1 MGTCESF
8 LPMSVAFT
16 RPEIL
21 SLLRERVADV
31 ALREVQAL
39 AFGVS
44 SIDSSLADHGL
55 DGAALHEVA
64 PAAASLSDDA
74 AATLFVAGI
83 ATRFAASSEARVL
96 WVVSRFDLY
105 APGLEQAGLAPGRII
120 FAEGR
125 EDKDVLALMED
136 ALRHGGLAAV
146 IGEVRR
152 ADMTATR
159 RLQLAA
165 DVGRTPALLSR
176 RWRRQ
181 DVCPLSELS
190 AATTRWRIACA
201 PSKRLPASGVG
212 RARWLVELVRQRNGA
227 PFSLLVEACDD
238 QGCLALP
245 AGAQHRAAEAGRAT
259 ARAA

>member
-1 MGTCESF
+1 MPAATFHSES
-8 LPMSVAFT
+8 LSRLRESVAETSVRQTPVLPF
-16 RPEIL
+16 
-21 SLLRERVADV
+21 SLPQIDDR
-31 ALREVQAL
+31 L
-39 AFGVS
+39 AR
-44 SIDSSLADHGL
+44 HGL
-55 DGAALHEVA
+55 DTAALHEVA
-64 PAAASLSDDA
+64 PVAPSLSDEA

-83 ATRFAASSEARVL
+83 AARLATAAPGARVL

-105 APGLEQAGLAPGRII
+105 APGLEQAGLPPGRLL

-136 ALRHGGLAAV
+136 GLRHGALAAV

-152 ADMTATR
+152 ADMTASR

-165 DVGRTPALLSR
+165 DAGRTPALLSR

-181 DVCPLSELS
+181 GICPLSELS

-201 PSKRLPASGVG
+201 PSARLPAPGVG
-212 RARWLVELVRQRNGA
+212 RACWMVELVRQRGGN

-238 QGCLALP
+238 TGRLALP
-245 AGAQHRAAEAGRAT
+245 AGAQHRAAPAVGAT

>member
-1 MGTCESF
+1 MPAARTKS
-8 LPMSVAFT
+8 
-16 RPEIL
+16 EIV
-21 SLLRERVADV
+21 SLLRESVADARAQRV
-31 ALREVQAL
+31 PALP
-39 AFGVS
+39 FGIPD
-44 SIDSSLADHGL
+44 IDERLADRGL

-74 AATLFVAGI
+74 AATLFAAGI
-83 ATRFAASSEARVL
+83 AACFATAGNARIL

-105 APGLEQAGLAPGRII
+105 APGLEQAGLAPGRVI

-146 IGEVRR
+146 VGEVKR

-165 DVGRTPALLSR
+165 DAGKTPALLCR

-181 DVCPLSELS
+181 GHCPLNELS

-201 PSKRLPASGVG
+201 PSERLPAPGVG
-212 RARWLVELVRQRNGA
+212 RPRWSIELVRQRNGN

-238 QGCLALP
+238 TSRLALP
-245 AGAQHRAAEAGRAT
+245 AGARDRAAPAARAT